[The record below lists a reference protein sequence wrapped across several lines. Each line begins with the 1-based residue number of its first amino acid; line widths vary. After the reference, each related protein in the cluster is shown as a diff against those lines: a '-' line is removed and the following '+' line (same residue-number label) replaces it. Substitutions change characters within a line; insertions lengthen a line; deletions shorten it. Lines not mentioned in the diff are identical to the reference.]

1 MQYKLDVTV
10 TPADAKLTIDG
21 KEQTL
26 TAGKLVI
33 DENEFGAKLKL
44 VTEKLGHVKN
54 EQTVTIEAKD
64 NVVEINLAK
73 DKVSLKIL

>member
-1 MQYKLDVTV
+1 M

-44 VTEKLGHVKN
+44 VTEKLGHVKD
-54 EQTVTIEAKD
+54 EQTVEIEAKD

-73 DKVSLKIL
+73 DKVSLKILLYLCK

>member
-1 MQYKLDVTV
+1 MTV

-44 VTEKLGHVKN
+44 VTELLGHVKN
-54 EQTVTIEAKD
+54 EQTVTIQNAD
-64 NVVEINLAK
+64 NKVDISLPKKEVRPIN
-73 DKVSLKIL
+73 